1 MVWQIA
7 QCRAG
12 VVCSDMWRHYLK
24 VIPKKAVNALNI
36 LDRFHIMAHMNKAI
50 DKVRAEEVKALA
62 ANGYEPVL
70 MKARLLLLKR
80 TENLTEQQAIRLSD
94 LVHYNLKSVRSYLLK
109 EEFQLFSLYKTP
121 HWTGSFLD
129 KWCT

>member
-1 MVWQIA
+1 
-7 QCRAG
+7 
-12 VVCSDMWRHYLK
+12 MWRHYLK